1 VIYEPGRTKHGLSR
15 DPFKSCVIP
24 RPIGWIS
31 TISKDGVSNLAPF
44 SQFQNVSFDPP
55 YVMMCMA
62 TEPVARNR
70 KDTVTN
76 IEATREFVWN
86 MATYDLR
93 EAVVISAKNVPPD
106 VDEFDLAGVTKENA
120 QFVKPFRVA
129 ESPVHFECTWY
140 QTIRLPMGDVQD
152 AIDMVIGKVIAV
164 HVKDDFIRADGRLD
178 VLKMRPLARLGYHDY
193 TSIDSVFELESRD
206 DNPLWKLRMEGAAI
220 DYRDAVGSEAAG
232 VDEG

>member
-1 VIYEPGRTKHGLSR
+1 MLYEPGKTKHGLSR

-31 TISKDGVSNLAPF
+31 TISSSGISNLAPF

-55 YVMMCMA
+55 YVMMCMSHKPA
-62 TEPVARNR
+62 GNVR

-93 EAVVISAKNVPPD
+93 EAVVMSAKHVPED
-106 VDEFDLAGVTKENA
+106 VDEFDLAGLTKA
-120 QFVKPFRVA
+120 PSTFVKPYRVL

-140 QTIRLPMGDVQD
+140 QTVRLPMGDVQE
-152 AIDMVIGKVIAV
+152 AIDMVIGKVVAV
-164 HVKDDFIRADGRLD
+164 HIEDAFILGDGRLD

-193 TSIDSVFELESRD
+193 TSIESTFELAGKD
-206 DNPLWKLRMEGAAI
+206 DNPLLGLRMEGAAGG
-220 DYRDAVGSEAAG
+220 YREALAG
-232 VDEG
+232 AADGG